1 MKKITAFLLALVMV
15 LSLVTTTFAVET
27 GQIFTLTFDNKAPHA
42 GDTITATIYME
53 QAPTDYYKVTSS
65 IEYNKDILTYVDYTC
80 SWEDMTCAVTEKR
93 SGDYKSYVD
102 FKIDSRRGTN
112 TDVLDKIQTRQTGA
126 IATVTFKVNESC
138 EAGQAINYKIR
149 GTFYN
154 SSNSAAINNP
164 NVGEALVVTEQGG
177 STITVPKTETGYSVS
192 MGADQQLVSGQ
203 QVRIPVTVASSEKNI
218 TGFNAYD
225 MTFTY
230 DPTALTLNTKAGDA
244 ANLTVEDSA
253 GTVRVRRYGATQ
265 ALGEALALDFTANKA
280 ASSTVTLNAAKFDI
294 DANSINF
301 DAPEATISDADT
313 TVKALWNVSLP
324 AGFASAAADG
334 STLVENGADF
344 TFNAADKHYDYTLN
358 ITTNGETKQVKMT
371 TGSYTIQNVTDNV
384 EVTVAENGKVGKTYT
399 IKYVVEDNTTDEAEK
414 KATVADL
421 VEYTGTTVQYP
432 ANYNF
437 TVKFPGTSFKTLVSF
452 TPDKNTSQSERQE
465 NGDFVYTL
473 LGESL
478 TGDENNEITVTV
490 KKVKNDAL
498 KNIIV
503 EGNGADAFDATNE
516 KNFYAG
522 ENYTYKL
529 NLSEQY
535 YDYTIGVWYFKP
547 LGNDRYDIKFLT
559 PKQNDDGS
567 YTIVDMPAYDVTIRI
582 TKTPKAVD
590 PNAVDVSKY
599 LELNDKTVY
608 IVTVYGNTTI
618 TSGVITQQNGYTYD
632 GALMYNTFYYKDVN
646 GNAGHSYLIIVNQ
659 NETLDKETVV
669 AKLKFVEK
677 LNNDQ
682 VKSIDMSGAVA
693 GSMASDV
700 NASGTTDVND
710 LQLIY
715 DLYNGVYDSF
725 DQASMK
731 KFLLADRTKDR
742 QLDSQDAVKLAGEL
756 IVR

>member
-1 MKKITAFLLALVMV
+1 
-15 LSLVTTTFAVET
+15 
-27 GQIFTLTFDNKAPHA
+27 
-42 GDTITATIYME
+42 ME

-465 NGDFVYTL
+465 NGDCKYTL
-473 LGESL
+473 LGDTL

-659 NETLDKETVV
+659 NETLDRNAVV

-742 QLDSQDAVKLAGEL
+742 TLDSQDAVKLAGEL

>member
-1 MKKITAFLLALVMV
+1 MV
-15 LSLVTTTFAVET
+15 LSLVTAAFAAET
-27 GQIFTLTFDNKAPHA
+27 DDVFSVKFDNTTPCA
-42 GDTITATIYME
+42 GDTITATMYLDKSTADAYI
-53 QAPTDYYKVTSS
+53 VTSR
-65 IEYNKDILTYVDYTC
+65 ILYNMDVLTCVSVEFEGVELPYTI
-80 SWEDMTCAVTEKR
+80 TEKR
-93 SGDYKSYVD
+93 SGDYKAIL
-102 FKIDSRRGTN
+102 KISEDGTSDD
-112 TDVLDKIQTRQTGA
+112 TIAKKLQSLPLGAFAKIK
-126 IATVTFKVNESC
+126 FKVSESC
-138 EAGQAINYKIR
+138 DIGQAINYRVTGSLGSQDMMAYATWKSDF
-149 GTFYN
+149 TM
-154 SSNSAAINNP
+154 
-164 NVGEALVVTEQGG
+164 VVTEKGG

-203 QVRIPVTVASSEKNI
+203 QVRIPVTVASSEKGI

-230 DPTALTLNTKAGDA
+230 DPAALTLNTTSDSA
-244 ANLTVEDSA
+244 ANLTVEDSN
-253 GTVRVRRYGATQ
+253 GTVRIRRYGNTV
-265 ALGEALALDFTANKA
+265 ALGEALALEFTANKA
-280 ASSTVTLNAAKFDI
+280 TSSTVTLKTAKFDI

-301 DAPEATISDADT
+301 DAPDATITDADT

-324 AGFASAAADG
+324 DGFLSAAADG

-344 TFNAADKHYDYTLN
+344 TFKAVDSNYEYTLN
-358 ITTNGETKQVKMT
+358 ITTNGKTEEVTVKG
-371 TGSYTIQNVTDNV
+371 GSYTIENVTDNV
-384 EVTVAENGKVGKTYT
+384 QVTVAENGKVGKTYT

-465 NGDFVYTL
+465 NGDCKYTL
-473 LGESL
+473 LGDTL

-529 NLSEQY
+529 NLSKQY

-547 LGNDRYDIKFLT
+547 LGNDRHDIKFLT

-618 TSGVITQQNGYTYD
+618 TSGGVITRQNGYTYD

-659 NETLDKETVV
+659 NETLNKETVV
-669 AKLKFVEK
+669 AKLAFKEN
-677 LNNDQ
+677 LNRDEI
-682 VKSIDMSGAVA
+682 KSINMSGAVA
-693 GSMASDV
+693 GSMNSDV
-700 NASGTTDVND
+700 NGSGKTDVND

-725 DQASMK
+725 NQASMK

-742 QLDSQDAVKLAGEL
+742 QLDSQDAVQLAQGGYFN
-756 IVR
+756 

>member
-1 MKKITAFLLALVMV
+1 MVMV
-15 LSLVTTTFAVET
+15 LSLVTTAFAAAEI
-27 GQIFTLTFDNKAPHA
+27 GQIFTLTFDNKTPHA
-42 GDTITATIYME
+42 GEIITATIYLE
-53 QAPTDYYKVTSS
+53 QAPSDYYKVTSS
-65 IEYNKDILTYVDYTC
+65 IEYNMDTLTYVDYTC
-80 SWEDMTCAVTEKR
+80 SWDSMSCSVTQKR
-93 SGDYKSYVD
+93 PGDFKSYVD
-102 FKIDSRRGTN
+102 FKIDSKRGTDSAILN
-112 TDVLDKIQTRQTGA
+112 KIQTRQTGA
-126 IATVTFKVNESC
+126 FATVRFKVNESC
-138 EAGQAINYKIR
+138 EVGQAIKYKIR

-154 SSNSAAINNP
+154 ADARAVINNP
-164 NVGEALVVTEQGG
+164 NVEATLVVTEQGG
-177 STITVPKTETGYSVS
+177 SIITVPKTETGYSVS
-192 MGADQQLVSGQ
+192 MGADQQVAAGQ

-230 DPTALTLNTKAGDA
+230 NPAALTLNTASDAA
-244 ANLTVEDSA
+244 ANLTVEDNN

-265 ALGEALALDFTANKA
+265 ALGEALALDFTAIKA
-280 ASSTVTLNAAKFDI
+280 ASSAVTLTAAKFDL

-301 DAPEATISDADT
+301 DAPPAIITDVDT

-465 NGDFVYTL
+465 NGDCKYTL
-473 LGESL
+473 LGDTL

-590 PNAVDVSKY
+590 PNAVNVSEY
-599 LELNDKTVY
+599 LNLNDKTVY

-618 TSGVITQQNGYTYD
+618 TSGGQITQQNGYSYD
-632 GALMYNTFYYKDVN
+632 GNLMYNTFYYKDEHGDN
-646 GNAGHSYLIIVNQ
+646 GHSYLIMVNKG
-659 NETLDKETVV
+659 ETLDRNAVV

-742 QLDSQDAVKLAGEL
+742 TLNSQDAVSLASQVIAG
-756 IVR
+756 

>member
-1 MKKITAFLLALVMV
+1 M
-15 LSLVTTTFAVET
+15 
-27 GQIFTLTFDNKAPHA
+27 
-42 GDTITATIYME
+42 DT
-53 QAPTDYYKVTSS
+53 
-65 IEYNKDILTYVDYTC
+65 LTYVDYTC
-80 SWEDMTCAVTEKR
+80 SWDSMSCSVTQKR
-93 SGDYKSYVD
+93 PGDFKSYVD
-102 FKIDSRRGTN
+102 FKIDSKRGTDSAILN
-112 TDVLDKIQTRQTGA
+112 KIQTRQTGA
-126 IATVTFKVNESC
+126 FATVRFKVNESC
-138 EAGQAINYKIR
+138 EVGQAIKYKIR

-154 SSNSAAINNP
+154 ADARAVINNP
-164 NVGEALVVTEQGG
+164 NVEATLVVTEQGG
-177 STITVPKTETGYSVS
+177 SIITVPKTETGYSVS
-192 MGADQQLVSGQ
+192 MGADQQVAAGQ

-230 DPTALTLNTKAGDA
+230 NPAALTLNTASDAA
-244 ANLTVEDSA
+244 ANLTVEDNN
-253 GTVRVRRYGATQ
+253 GTVRVRRYGDAVP
-265 ALGEALALDFTANKA
+265 LGEALALEFTANKA
-280 ASSTVTLNAAKFDI
+280 TSSTVTLTAAKFDL

-301 DAPEATISDADT
+301 DAPDATITDADT

-324 AGFASAAADG
+324 DGFVSAAADG

-465 NGDFVYTL
+465 NGDCKYTL
-473 LGESL
+473 LGDTL

-590 PNAVDVSKY
+590 PNAVNVSEY
-599 LELNDKTVY
+599 LNLNDKTVY

-618 TSGVITQQNGYTYD
+618 TSGGQITQQNGYSYD
-632 GALMYNTFYYKDVN
+632 GNLMYNTFYYKDEHGDN
-646 GNAGHSYLIIVNQ
+646 GHSYLIMVNKG
-659 NETLDKETVV
+659 ETLDRNAVV

-742 QLDSQDAVKLAGEL
+742 TLNSQDAVSLASQVIAG
-756 IVR
+756 

>member
-1 MKKITAFLLALVMV
+1 MRAIKKITAFLLAMVMV
-15 LSLVTTTFAVET
+15 LSLATTAVYAAS
-27 GQIFTLTFDNKAPHA
+27 QIDDVFSVTFDNTAPNP
-42 GDTITATIYME
+42 GETITAVMSLDRST
-53 QAPTDYYKVTSS
+53 ADVYKLWSS
-65 IEYNKDILTYVDYTC
+65 IYYNKDVLSCEKVEFYGTEIAYEIT
-80 SWEDMTCAVTEKR
+80 EDTAGEYDSEVRFDENGR
-93 SGDYKSYVD
+93 SD
-102 FKIDSRRGTN
+102 DS
-112 TDVLDKIQTRQTGA
+112 VAQKIQALPQGPFA
-126 IATVTFKVNESC
+126 KITFKVSSTC
-138 EAGQAINYKIR
+138 DIGQAINYRVKGGVYAKTGR
-149 GTFYN
+149 LPTTKWENDFTMTVGT
-154 SSNSAAINNP
+154 
-164 NVGEALVVTEQGG
+164 G
-177 STITVPKTETGYSVS
+177 SDPRTETGYSVS
-192 MGADQQLVSGQ
+192 MGADQQVAAGQ
-203 QVRIPVTVASSEKNI
+203 KVRIPVTVASSERYI

-225 MTFTY
+225 MIFTY
-230 DPTALTLNTKAGDA
+230 DPAALTLNTKTDDA
-244 ANLTVEDSA
+244 ANLTVEDKD
-253 GTVRVRRYGATQ
+253 GTVRIRRYGATQ

-301 DAPEATISDADT
+301 DAPDAAISDADT
-313 TVKALWNVSLP
+313 AVKGLWKVTLPDGFVS
-324 AGFASAAADG
+324 ASADGFA
-334 STLVENGADF
+334 LVEDGADF
-344 TFNAADKHYDYTLN
+344 TFKAVDPNYEYTLR
-358 ITTNGETKQVKMT
+358 ITTNGQSEEVTVKG
-371 TGSYTIQNVTDNV
+371 GSYTIKNVTDNV
-384 EVTVAENGKVGKTYT
+384 QVTVVSKVGRTYT

-465 NGDFVYTL
+465 NGDCKYTL
-473 LGESL
+473 LGDTL

-618 TSGVITQQNGYTYD
+618 TSGGVITQQNGYTYD

-669 AKLKFVEK
+669 AKLAFKEN
-677 LNNDQ
+677 LNSDEI
-682 VKSIDMSGAVA
+682 KSINMSGAAA
-693 GSMASDV
+693 GSMNSDV
-700 NASGTTDVND
+700 NGSGKTDVND

-725 DQASMK
+725 NQASMK

-742 QLDSQDAVKLAGEL
+742 QLDSQDAVQLAQGGYFN
-756 IVR
+756 

>member
-1 MKKITAFLLALVMV
+1 MVMV
-15 LSLVTTTFAVET
+15 LSLVTAAFAAET
-27 GQIFTLTFDNKAPHA
+27 DDVFSVKFDNTTPCA
-42 GDTITATIYME
+42 GDTITATMYLDKSTADAYI
-53 QAPTDYYKVTSS
+53 VTSR
-65 IEYNKDILTYVDYTC
+65 ILYNMDVLTCVSVEFEGVELPYTI
-80 SWEDMTCAVTEKR
+80 TEKR
-93 SGDYKSYVD
+93 SGDYKAIL
-102 FKIDSRRGTN
+102 KISEDGTSDD
-112 TDVLDKIQTRQTGA
+112 TIAKKLQSLPLGAFAKIK
-126 IATVTFKVNESC
+126 FKVSESC
-138 EAGQAINYKIR
+138 DIGQAINYRVTGSLGSQDMMAYATWKSDF
-149 GTFYN
+149 TM
-154 SSNSAAINNP
+154 
-164 NVGEALVVTEQGG
+164 VVTEKGG

-203 QVRIPVTVASSEKNI
+203 QVRIPVTVASSEKGI

-230 DPTALTLNTKAGDA
+230 DPAALTLNTTSDSA
-244 ANLTVEDSA
+244 ANLTVEDSN
-253 GTVRVRRYGATQ
+253 GTVRIRRYGNTV
-265 ALGEALALDFTANKA
+265 ALGEALALEFTANKA
-280 ASSTVTLNAAKFDI
+280 TSSTVTLKTAKFDI

-301 DAPEATISDADT
+301 DAPDATITDADT

-324 AGFASAAADG
+324 DGFLSAAADG

-344 TFNAADKHYDYTLN
+344 TFKAVDSNYEYTLN
-358 ITTNGETKQVKMT
+358 ITTNGKTEEVTVKG
-371 TGSYTIQNVTDNV
+371 GSYTIENVTDNV
-384 EVTVAENGKVGKTYT
+384 QVTVAENGKVGKTYT

-465 NGDFVYTL
+465 NGDCKYTL
-473 LGESL
+473 LGDTL

-529 NLSEQY
+529 NLSKQY

-547 LGNDRYDIKFLT
+547 LGNDRHDIKFLT

-618 TSGVITQQNGYTYD
+618 TSGGVITRQNGYTYD

-659 NETLDKETVV
+659 NETLNKETVV
-669 AKLKFVEK
+669 AKLAFKEN
-677 LNNDQ
+677 LNRDEI
-682 VKSIDMSGAVA
+682 KSINMSGAVA
-693 GSMASDV
+693 GSMNSDV
-700 NASGTTDVND
+700 NGSGKTDVND

-725 DQASMK
+725 NQASMK

-742 QLDSQDAVKLAGEL
+742 QLDSQDAVQLAQGGYFN
-756 IVR
+756 

>member
-1 MKKITAFLLALVMV
+1 MV
-15 LSLVTTTFAVET
+15 LSLATTVVYAA
-27 GQIFTLTFDNKAPHA
+27 GDDAGMSIFFDNTTPNP
-42 GDTITATIYME
+42 GDTITAL
-53 QAPTDYYKVTSS
+53 VTVDSDFS
-65 IEYNKDILTYVDYTC
+65 AAMGYESHFYFDKELLTVEKIEILGTSVSNLTTVDK
-80 SWEDMTCAVTEKR
+80 A
-93 SGDYKSYVD
+93 
-102 FKIDSRRGTN
+102 N
-112 TDVLDKIQTRQTGA
+112 TDGEIRFAEFNWDYDDTIADNYVRNLKGDFARITLKVSEYAGGKTATGRTYGMAWDDMDENVVEWEGSYSLSIQ
-126 IATVTFKVNESC
+126 
-138 EAGQAINYKIR
+138 
-149 GTFYN
+149 
-154 SSNSAAINNP
+154 
-164 NVGEALVVTEQGG
+164 G
-177 STITVPKTETGYSVS
+177 SETAKPTATGYAVS
-192 MGADQQLVSGQ
+192 MGADQQAVGGQ
-203 QVRIPVTVASSEKNI
+203 KVRIPVTVASSEKGI

-230 DPTALTLNTKAGDA
+230 DPAALTLNTTSDSA
-244 ANLTVEDSA
+244 ANLTVEDNN
-253 GTVRVRRYGATQ
+253 GTVRVRRYGNTV
-265 ALGEALALDFTANKA
+265 ALGEALALDFTTNKA
-280 ASSTVTLNAAKFDI
+280 TSSTVTLTAAKFDL

-301 DAPEATISDADT
+301 DAPDATISDADT

-324 AGFASAAADG
+324 DGFVSAAADG
-334 STLVENGADF
+334 STLVENGAGF

-465 NGDFVYTL
+465 NGDCKYTL
-473 LGESL
+473 LGDTL

-498 KNIIV
+498 KNIII

-618 TSGVITQQNGYTYD
+618 TSGGVITQQNGYTYD

-669 AKLKFVEK
+669 AKLAFKEN
-677 LNNDQ
+677 LNSDEI
-682 VKSIDMSGAVA
+682 KSINMSGAVA
-693 GSMASDV
+693 GSMNSDV
-700 NASGTTDVND
+700 NGSGKTDVND

-725 DQASMK
+725 NQASMK

-742 QLDSQDAVKLAGEL
+742 QLDSQDAVQLAQGGYFN
-756 IVR
+756 

>member
-1 MKKITAFLLALVMV
+1 MSDVYRLWSSIYYDKNV
-15 LSLVTTTFAVET
+15 LSCKKVEYVGTEIANEITENTGEYESEVRFDENGRSDDTVAQKIQSLPQGEFARITFEVSSACNTGDAVSYRVKGGLYAKT
-27 GQIFTLTFDNKAPHA
+27 GRKPFVKWESDFTLTV
-42 GDTITATIYME
+42 G
-53 QAPTDYYKVTSS
+53 TSS
-65 IEYNKDILTYVDYTC
+65 DP
-80 SWEDMTCAVTEKR
+80 R
-93 SGDYKSYVD
+93 
-102 FKIDSRRGTN
+102 
-112 TDVLDKIQTRQTGA
+112 
-126 IATVTFKVNESC
+126 
-138 EAGQAINYKIR
+138 
-149 GTFYN
+149 
-154 SSNSAAINNP
+154 
-164 NVGEALVVTEQGG
+164 
-177 STITVPKTETGYSVS
+177 TETGYSVS
-192 MGADQQLVSGQ
+192 MAADQQAAAGDKVS
-203 QVRIPVTVASSEKNI
+203 IPVTVASDKV

-230 DPTALTLNTKAGDA
+230 DPAALTLNTKTGDA
-244 ANLTVEDSA
+244 ANLTVEDNN
-253 GTVRVRRYGATQ
+253 GTVRVRRYGDAVP
-265 ALGEALALDFTANKA
+265 LGEALALDFTAKKA
-280 ASSTVTLNAAKFDI
+280 GTSTVTLKTAKFDI

-301 DAPEATISDADT
+301 DAPEATITDPDT
-313 TVKALWNVSLP
+313 NVKALWNVSLP
-324 AGFASAAADG
+324 DGFLSTAANA
-334 STLVENGADF
+334 STLVEDGADF

-452 TPDKNTSQSERQE
+452 TPVKNTSQSERQE
-465 NGDFVYTL
+465 NGDCKYTL
-473 LGESL
+473 LGDTL

-503 EGNGADAFDATNE
+503 EGNGADAFDATNG

-547 LGNDRYDIKFLT
+547 LGNDRHDIKFLT

-618 TSGVITQQNGYTYD
+618 TSGGVITQQNGYTYD

-659 NETLDKETVV
+659 NETLDRETVV
-669 AKLKFVEK
+669 AKLAFKEN
-677 LNNDQ
+677 LNRDEI
-682 VKSIDMSGAVA
+682 KSINMSGAVA
-693 GSMASDV
+693 GSMNSDV
-700 NASGTTDVND
+700 NGSGKTDVND

-725 DQASMK
+725 NQASMK

-742 QLDSQDAVKLAGEL
+742 QLDSQDAVQLAQGGYFN
-756 IVR
+756 

>member
-1 MKKITAFLLALVMV
+1 MV
-15 LSLVTTTFAVET
+15 LSLVTTAFAAEI

-42 GDTITATIYME
+42 GDIITATIYME
-53 QAPTDYYKVTSS
+53 QAPSDYYKVASS
-65 IEYNKDILTYVDYTC
+65 IEYNMDTLTYVDHIC
-80 SWEDMTCAVTEKR
+80 SWDGMNCSVTQKR
-93 SGDYKSYVD
+93 SGDFKSYVD
-102 FKIDSRRGTN
+102 FKIDSKRGTDSVILN
-112 TDVLDKIQTRQTGA
+112 KIQTRQTGA
-126 IATVTFKVNESC
+126 FATVRFKVNESC
-138 EAGQAINYKIR
+138 EVGQAIKYKIR

-154 SSNSAAINNP
+154 ANATAVINNP
-164 NVGEALVVTEQGG
+164 NVAATLTVNEQGG
-177 STITVPKTETGYSVS
+177 SIITVPKTETGYSVS

-230 DPTALTLNTKAGDA
+230 DPAALTLNTASDSA
-244 ANLTVEDSA
+244 ANLTVEDNN
-253 GTVRVRRYGATQ
+253 GTVRVRRYGDTV
-265 ALGEALALDFTANKA
+265 ALGEALALDFTAKKA
-280 ASSTVTLNAAKFDI
+280 GTSTVTLKTAKFDI

-301 DAPEATISDADT
+301 DAPEATITDPDT
-313 TVKALWNVSLP
+313 NVKALWNVSLP
-324 AGFASAAADG
+324 DGFVSAAADG

-465 NGDFVYTL
+465 NGDCKYTL
-473 LGESL
+473 LGDTL

-590 PNAVDVSKY
+590 PNAVNVSEY
-599 LELNDKTVY
+599 LNLNDKTVY

-618 TSGVITQQNGYTYD
+618 TSGGQITQQNGYSYD
-632 GALMYNTFYYKDVN
+632 GNLMYNTFYYKDEHGDN
-646 GNAGHSYLIIVNQ
+646 GHSYLIMVNKG
-659 NETLDKETVV
+659 ETLDRNAVV

-742 QLDSQDAVKLAGEL
+742 TLNSQDAVSLASQVIAG
-756 IVR
+756 

>member
-1 MKKITAFLLALVMV
+1 MRAIKKITAFLLAMVMV
-15 LSLVTTTFAVET
+15 LSLATTVVYAAS
-27 GQIFTLTFDNKAPHA
+27 QIDDVFSVTFDNTAPNP
-42 GDTITATIYME
+42 GETITAVMSLDRST
-53 QAPTDYYKVTSS
+53 ADVYKLWSS
-65 IEYNKDILTYVDYTC
+65 IYYDK
-80 SWEDMTCAVTEKR
+80 
-93 SGDYKSYVD
+93 
-102 FKIDSRRGTN
+102 
-112 TDVLDKIQTRQTGA
+112 DVLSCEKVEFYGTEIAYEITEDTAGEYAGEVRFDENGRSDDSVAQKIQALPQGPFA
-126 IATVTFKVNESC
+126 KITFKVSSTC
-138 EAGQAINYKIR
+138 DIGQAINYRVKGGVYAKTGR
-149 GTFYN
+149 LPTTKWENDFTMTVGTG
-154 SSNSAAINNP
+154 SNP
-164 NVGEALVVTEQGG
+164 R
-177 STITVPKTETGYSVS
+177 TETGYSVS
-192 MGADQQLVSGQ
+192 MGADQQAVGGQ
-203 QVRIPVTVASSEKNI
+203 KVRIPVTVASSEKGI

-230 DPTALTLNTKAGDA
+230 DPAALTLNTTSDSA
-244 ANLTVEDSA
+244 ANLTVEDNN
-253 GTVRVRRYGATQ
+253 GTVRVRRYGNTV
-265 ALGEALALDFTANKA
+265 ALGEALALEFTAKKA
-280 ASSTVTLNAAKFDI
+280 TSSTVTLTAAKFDL

-301 DAPEATISDADT
+301 DAPAATITDADT

-324 AGFASAAADG
+324 DGFVSAAADG
-334 STLVENGADF
+334 STLVEDGADF
-344 TFNAADKHYDYTLN
+344 TFKAVNPNYEYTLR
-358 ITTNGETKQVKMT
+358 ITTNGQTQEVTVKG
-371 TGSYTIQNVTDNV
+371 GSYTIENVTDNV
-384 EVTVAENGKVGKTYT
+384 QVTVAENGKVGKTYT

-421 VEYTGTTVQYP
+421 VECTGTTVQYP

-465 NGDFVYTL
+465 NGDCKYTL
-473 LGESL
+473 LGDTL
-478 TGDENNEITVTV
+478 TGDANNEITVTV

-618 TSGVITQQNGYTYD
+618 TSGGVITQQNGYTYD

-669 AKLKFVEK
+669 AKLAFKEN
-677 LNNDQ
+677 LNSDEI
-682 VKSIDMSGAVA
+682 KSINMSGAVA
-693 GSMASDV
+693 GSMNSDV
-700 NASGTTDVND
+700 NGSGKTDVND

-725 DQASMK
+725 NQASMK

-742 QLDSQDAVKLAGEL
+742 QLDSQDAVQLAQGGYFN
-756 IVR
+756 